1 MHPVEWREENIP
13 NTGAAQED
21 ENDSDLGELSD
32 SELVEQL
39 LILLEELFT
48 RLESQRSLRDLT
60 SSLPSHIGR

>member
-1 MHPVEWREENIP
+1 MHPVEWQEENIT

-21 ENDSDLGELSD
+21 ENDSDLGDLSD

-60 SSLPSHIGR
+60 SSLRSPIGR